1 MYGCLATLRRFLLLT
16 PEVQIVPKLAATL
29 ASLLL
34 IASSI
39 GVNIARYPQVGR
51 IIDAGPPTATA
62 AIANS
67 EPARSPQI
75 AVITPAEN
83 ARVGGPFDPTPAAGP
98 AEAAGAAPSTL
109 GPGRESRTETAVT
122 ILDVRPMVPV
132 AGVQSAGAS
141 DPTAG
146 PDEVRR
152 LPPVEPSVPAV
163 DDLQAAG
170 PDETGQYPATATP

>member
-98 AEAAGAAPSTL
+98 AEAAG
-109 GPGRESRTETAVT
+109 GR
-122 ILDVRPMVPV
+122 
-132 AGVQSAGAS
+132 
-141 DPTAG
+141 
-146 PDEVRR
+146 
-152 LPPVEPSVPAV
+152 
-163 DDLQAAG
+163 
-170 PDETGQYPATATP
+170 QYPGSGSRVADRDGRYDSGRAADGPRGGRAIGRCVRSDGRS